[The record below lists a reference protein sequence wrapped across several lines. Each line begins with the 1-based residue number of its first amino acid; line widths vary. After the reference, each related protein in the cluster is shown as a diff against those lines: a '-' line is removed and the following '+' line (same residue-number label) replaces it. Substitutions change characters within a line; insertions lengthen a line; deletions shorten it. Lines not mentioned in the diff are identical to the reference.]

1 MTPEQHTA
9 DSTDLTWLLNT
20 LTQEPGVINA
30 LLFTTDGLVLAASDG
45 LATDDAERTAAALC
59 GVKSLQADLGAF
71 CGRPGETEN
80 QLRMRHVVS
89 DLKDATVLLFAAG
102 VRTGLGVSVRGDS
115 MSQEVSVAITATL
128 KMISGM
134 RPVLDARER
143 SGTA

>member
-1 MTPEQHTA
+1 MSTDQHTA
-9 DSTDLTWLLNT
+9 DSTDLTWLLNN
-20 LTQEPGVINA
+20 LTREPGVVHA

-45 LATDDAERTAAALC
+45 LPTDDAERTAAALC

-71 CGRPGETEN
+71 CGRPDGADDR
-80 QLRMRHVVS
+80 LRMRHVVS

-115 MSQEVSVAITATL
+115 LSQEVSVAITATL
-128 KMISGM
+128 KMIAGM